1 MWLLSW
7 AGVGRIWPTLPIP
20 RSSLVYEE
28 CPTQGPCFYCHEE
41 CHFTWYWQMY
51 CHFSVILSCKITMSQ
66 EITLF
71 LTVETWTLIWSIIL
85 IFLGQGGGLGA
96 VDPVRPELQ
105 KLIRVSLL
113 KSKLCIRR
121 IVLRNCHKQLRPHIR
136 QVKCCY
142 FIEKL
147 CNQMWWIRKVKPT
160 WIAYVVDY
168 CLNHIFKPILWQQQS
183 ICWLVWYSL

>member
-1 MWLLSW
+1 
-7 AGVGRIWPTLPIP
+7 
-20 RSSLVYEE
+20 
-28 CPTQGPCFYCHEE
+28 
-41 CHFTWYWQMY
+41 MY

-96 VDPVRPELQ
+96 VDPIRPELQ

-147 CNQMWWIRKVKPT
+147 CNQMWWIPNSVRKGLALPWEQAHLEESDVAPKPKWVGFSIQVT
-160 WIAYVVDY
+160 SPSLDYV
-168 CLNHIFKPILWQQQS
+168 F
-183 ICWLVWYSL
+183 

>member
-1 MWLLSW
+1 
-7 AGVGRIWPTLPIP
+7 
-20 RSSLVYEE
+20 
-28 CPTQGPCFYCHEE
+28 
-41 CHFTWYWQMY
+41 MY

-147 CNQMWWIRKVKPT
+147 CNQMWWILEDQNVRNFPYPVRIRWSRQPNLVPFSNYIYNRRCQKYPRHFV
-160 WIAYVVDY
+160 
-168 CLNHIFKPILWQQQS
+168 PIVRWSSATHTQH
-183 ICWLVWYSL
+183 VF